1 MANKANDVDV
11 AKIAELARLELT
23 AEEVATLQ
31 SNIVEILGYVEQLD
45 EVDIEG
51 VEPTAHATAIHNVF
65 RCDEATLSTVRE
77 RAFTNAPAIIDD
89 NLIKVPKVIDNG
101 EGGG

>member
-1 MANKANDVDV
+1 RPAVGSLAGAAKA
-11 AKIAELARLELT
+11 LA
-23 AEEVATLQ
+23 
-31 SNIVEILGYVEQLD
+31 
-45 EVDIEG
+45 
-51 VEPTAHATAIHNVF
+51 HNVF